1 MRKALLNIFAGV
13 LAFGLV
19 CPASAAHAASQG
31 AFYSGRTVTIFQSAG
46 AGGTYAAYAIAFA
59 PYLEKHISGNPTIV
73 VDFMPGAG
81 GIRATNFISSNAP
94 KDGSVLGLVHSSV
107 PFAPLY
113 GISAARFDPMELNWI
128 GAMNEQ
134 TGICVAWHESDVKT
148 WEDFFTKEFFV
159 GSTGA
164 GSQMEILPQ
173 MINELFGT
181 NITVIP
187 GYTGGNDV
195 FIAMERGEVDGRCGG
210 LISGIN
216 STRPNWFSD
225 NLVSVP
231 IQIGMERN
239 PLFPDVPALGEFA
252 EDQHTRDVLELAL
265 LPMNMFGLIVAP
277 PGVPEERV
285 ATLRAAY
292 HAAMN
297 DPGFVADAARIRI
310 EIAEVDSDRL
320 YQQISRAYAMPPDVV
335 ASAREA
341 MNLTGSR

>member
-1 MRKALLNIFAGV
+1 MRIALHMVFAGV
-13 LAFGLV
+13 LA
-19 CPASAAHAASQG
+19 ASLLLTSNIVRAAPDEE
-31 AFYSGRTVTIFQSAG
+31 FYSGRVVTIFQSAG
-46 AGGTYAAYAIAFA
+46 AGGIYSAYAAAFA
-59 PYLEKHISGNPTIV
+59 PYLEKHIPGNPTIV
-73 VDFMPGAG
+73 VDYMPGAG
-81 GIRATNFISSNAP
+81 GIRATNFINSNAP
-94 KDGSVLGLVHSSV
+94 KDGTVLGLVHSSV

-128 GAMNEQ
+128 GAMNTE

-148 WEDFFTKEFFV
+148 WDDLFTKQFFV

-164 GSQMEILPQ
+164 GSQMEILPH

-195 FIAMERGEVDGRCGG
+195 FTAMERGEIDGRCGAI
-210 LISGIN
+210 ISGIN
-216 STRPNWFSD
+216 ATRPTWFSD
-225 NLVSVP
+225 KLVSVP
-231 IQIGMERN
+231 IQIGMVRN

-252 EDQHTRDVLELAL
+252 EDQHTRDVLEIAL

-285 ATLRAAY
+285 AILRAAY

-297 DPGFVADAARIRI
+297 DPGFIADSARVRI
-310 EIAEVDSDRL
+310 EIAEVDSDYL
-320 YQQISRAYAMPPDVV
+320 YQQISRAYAMPPDIV
-335 ASAREA
+335 ATLREA
-341 MNLTGSR
+341 VNLTGSR